1 MKRLLA
7 ISGLALWLATAGAEV
22 TFTDWDEASLGRL
35 IKAAGE
41 DGQVIMLVISQND
54 WCPDCI
60 RLDRDLLSNPDAS
73 AIRNLSRDWLV
84 LDVPGYDARGASVL
98 AAHAVQFL
106 GTPTT
111 FILKAR
117 PDTRR
122 LGDARVIGSI
132 VGYTDDYMG
141 RLEAVAAGFDALAT
155 AQTAMRESGTTNDY
169 LTLARVY
176 VEQGDRTNALRA
188 FGSLLYRD
196 DLEGDA
202 RRDVRWEMIVT
213 VTQRVGKDH
222 EQALAEM
229 DRFAGVYP
237 EFAAGAE
244 FAYHKAWSLMALGR
258 VDEARPILNESFR
271 DGGDA
276 ESTYD
281 YLYVVFRNPQSEM
294 LQEAEVV
301 ARAAITEYP
310 EESALFHH
318 ALGRILRREGRY
330 EEAAEAFQQ
339 AIALANV
346 DDEFYPV
353 YIGQLEYVRSELAA
367 ARDN

>member
-1 MKRLLA
+1 MKSLLA
-7 ISGLALWLATAGAEV
+7 IPGLTLWLATAGADV
-22 TFTDWDEASLGRL
+22 TFTDWEEASLGRL
-35 IKAAGE
+35 ISTAGE
-41 DGQVIMLVISQND
+41 DNRFIMLVISQND

-60 RLDRDLLSNPDAS
+60 RLDRDLLSNPDAT
-73 AIRNLSRDWLV
+73 AIRDLTRDWLV
-84 LDVPGYDARGASVL
+84 LDVPGYDERGANVL

-111 FILKAR
+111 FILQAK

-141 RLEAVAAGFDALAT
+141 RLEDLAAGFDALAT
-155 AQTAMRESGTTNDY
+155 AQRSLRESGTSEDY

-176 VEQGDRTNALRA
+176 VEQGDRANALRV
-188 FGSLLYRD
+188 FRSLLYRD
-196 DLEGDA
+196 DLEGEV
-202 RRDVRWEMIVT
+202 RRDVRWEMIIT
-213 VTQRVGKDH
+213 VTQRVAKDH
-222 EQALAEM
+222 QQAVAAM
-229 DRFAGVYP
+229 DAFAGDYP
-237 EFAAGAE
+237 DFAAGTE
-244 FAYHKAWSLMALGR
+244 FAYHMAWSLMALGR

-271 DGGDA
+271 DSGNA

-281 YLYVVFRNPQSEM
+281 YLYVVFRNPQSEL

-301 ARAAITEYP
+301 ARAAITKYP

-330 EEAAEAFQQ
+330 EEAAEAFEQ

-367 ARDN
+367 ARAN